1 MENDSNQKK
10 KKVGLLKPQSI
21 KKKLLVTTPNLK
33 KKPTPTTWDSGCC
46 QSKYE
51 LEKATNKYQNNTG
64 INYKKW

>member
-10 KKVGLLKPQSI
+10 KSRFIKTSEYQEKIIGYHTKF
-21 KKKLLVTTPNLK
+21 KKKT
-33 KKPTPTTWDSGCC
+33 TPTTGDSGCC

-51 LEKATNKYQNNTG
+51 LEKATNKYHNNTG